1 MTLSRATWLVLG
13 LVGPVACERAKTPPP
28 VETATATPAS
38 PADSAKAATA
48 LNWDVSAGPVLLV
61 ASATPAEALVIPS
74 DSASATSQL
83 ASIPRPASVT
93 LFGRNGSVQSAELPK
108 LEESDGCATATLHA
122 APPPRVWSVGF
133 VGGVI
138 APIAMDSTQSLSP
151 ADSLKLVVGVT
162 RLASALPNDPAG
174 RFVGLP
180 FVVKDLWRFR
190 IAGGT
195 TVVVSTLSRQINQE
209 ATPLQEYTFLIAERP
224 TNDTTLTKAYSERSH
239 GAEETIESYDVL
251 AAVMIGGKTP
261 ALILSRD
268 YGDATAFS
276 LMERGDDG
284 RWRSMWRSPRR
295 HC

>member
-1 MTLSRATWLVLG
+1 MTLFRATWMVLG
-13 LVGPVACERAKTPPP
+13 LVGAVACERAKSPPP
-28 VETATATPAS
+28 VETATAAPIS

-48 LNWDVSAGPVLLV
+48 LSWDASAGPVLLV
-61 ASATPAEALVIPS
+61 ASATPAEAMVIPS

-108 LEESDGCATATLHA
+108 LTESGGCATGTLHA

-138 APIAMDSTQSLSP
+138 EPIALDSTQSLSP
-151 ADSLKLVVGVT
+151 ADSLRLVVAVT

-180 FVVKDLWRFR
+180 FVVKDLWRFT
-190 IAGGT
+190 IAGGP
-195 TVVVSTLSRQINQE
+195 TVVIATLSRQINQE
-209 ATPLQEYTFLIAERP
+209 ATPLQEHTFIIAERRAK
-224 TNDTTLTKAYSERSH
+224 DTTLTRAYSERSY
-239 GAEETIESYDVL
+239 GLEETIESDEVL

-261 ALILSRD
+261 ALVLSRD
-268 YGDATAFS
+268 YGEATAFS
-276 LMERGDDG
+276 LMERGIDG
-284 RWRSMWRSPRR
+284 RWRSVWRSPRR